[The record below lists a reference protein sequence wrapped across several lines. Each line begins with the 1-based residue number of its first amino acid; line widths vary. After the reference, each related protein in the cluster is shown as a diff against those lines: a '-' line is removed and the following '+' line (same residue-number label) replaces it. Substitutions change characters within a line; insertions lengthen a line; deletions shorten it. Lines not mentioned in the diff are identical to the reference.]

1 MQATIRLKLTPD
13 KETSEVLSQT
23 IEQYTWAFNDV
34 SSYGWQNNI
43 KNGVKLHDATYYHH
57 RNVTNLPSQ
66 LVCSARVKAAEAIKS
81 AMALKRKKKTVRTT
95 HGGEVTSPPVS
106 SSVPNSRHCAIRY
119 DARSYTVWWNENRL
133 SLVTIKGRVKFSFEI
148 ADYYQQ
154 YLDWKTTSADLFKD
168 RQGKWWLHIVKQT
181 ESPEFSATNEVIGV
195 DLGEINPATDN
206 RGNFYGNPE
215 WKKIEDKTF
224 ELRRRLQSKGTKSAK
239 RHLKKI
245 SGRQKR
251 FRRDCDHVLSKR
263 LVQSVNSGATI
274 VFEDLTD
281 IRGSAK
287 RRKTQR
293 RRFHGWSFKQFQN
306 FVTYK
311 AERKG
316 VLVDYVDPRYTSQKC
331 SNCGHISR
339 SNRPSQA
346 VFCCKKCSYSNHADI
361 NASLNIRSDYL
372 NGQLTHLSFA
382 QMTCPQQWAAVNQPT
397 VATGFLS

>member
-13 KETSEVLSQT
+13 KETSEILSQT

-81 AMALKRKKKTVRTT
+81 AMALLRKKKTV
-95 HGGEVTSPPVS
+95 
-106 SSVPNSRHCAIRY
+106 SVPNSKHCAIRY

-133 SLVTIKGRVKFSFEI
+133 SLVTIEGRVKFSFEI

-154 YLDWKTTSADLFKD
+154 YLDWKTTSADLFRD
-168 RQGKWWLHIVKQT
+168 RYGKWWLHIVKQT
-181 ESPEFSATNEVIGV
+181 KSPEFTATDEVIGV

-263 LVQSVNSGATI
+263 LVQLVNSGATI

-287 RRKTQR
+287 KRKAQR

-331 SNCGHISR
+331 SSCGHISR

-372 NGQLTHLSFA
+372 K
-382 QMTCPQQWAAVNQPT
+382 QWAAVNQPT

>member
-34 SSYGWQNNI
+34 CDYGWQNNI
-43 KNGVKLHDATYYHH
+43 KNGVKLHDATYRHH
-57 RNVTNLPSQ
+57 RHVTNLPSQ

-81 AMALKRKKKTVRTT
+81 AMALKRKKKTV
-95 HGGEVTSPPVS
+95 
-106 SSVPNSRHCAIRY
+106 SVPNSKHCAIRY
-119 DARSYTVWWNENRL
+119 DARSYTVWWNEDRL

-154 YLDWKTTSADLFKD
+154 YLDWKTTSADLFRD

-181 ESPEFSATNEVIGV
+181 NSPEFTATDEVTGV

-215 WKKIEDKTF
+215 WKKIKDKTF

-251 FRRDCDHVLSKR
+251 FRRDCDHVLAKR

-274 VFEDLTD
+274 VFEDLTN

-287 RRKTQR
+287 KRKVQR
-293 RRFHGWSFKQFQN
+293 RRFHSWSFKQFQN

-316 VLVDYVDPRYTSQKC
+316 VLVEYVDPRFTSQKC

-346 VFCCKKCSYSNHADI
+346 VFCCRQCSYSNHADI

-372 NGQLTHLSFA
+372 KQR
-382 QMTCPQQWAAVNQPT
+382 AAVNQPT

>member
-13 KETSEVLSQT
+13 KETSEILSQT

-34 SSYGWQNNI
+34 CYYGWQNNI

-81 AMALKRKKKTVRTT
+81 AMALKRKKKEERPRAGFPRKGTRFDKV
-95 HGGEVTSPPVS
+95 
-106 SSVPNSRHCAIRY
+106 SVPNSKHCAIRY

-154 YLDWKTTSADLFKD
+154 YLEWKTTSADLFRD
-168 RQGKWWLHIVKQT
+168 RQGRWWLHIVKQT
-181 ESPEFSATNEVIGV
+181 ESPIPPAPLNKGGARQRGGIEVIGV

-206 RGNFYGNPE
+206 RGNFYGNRE

-245 SGRQKR
+245 SGKQKR

-263 LVQSVNSGATI
+263 LVQSVNPGAII
-274 VFEDLTD
+274 VFEDLTN

-287 RRKTQR
+287 KRKAQR

-306 FVTYK
+306 FVSYK
-311 AERKG
+311 ALRKG
-316 VLVDYVDPRYTSQKC
+316 VLVEYVDPRFTSQKC
-331 SNCGHISR
+331 SFCGHISR

-361 NASLNIRSDYL
+361 NASLNIQSDYL
-372 NGQLTHLSFA
+372 K
-382 QMTCPQQWAAVNQPT
+382 QWAAVNQPT
-397 VATGFLS
+397 VTTGFLS

>member
-1 MQATIRLKLTPD
+1 MQPVQATIRLKLTLPR
-13 KETSEVLSQT
+13 ETSEVLSQT
-23 IEQYTWAFNDV
+23 TRQYTWAFNDV
-34 SSYGWQNNI
+34 CYYGWQNNI

-81 AMALKRKKKTVRTT
+81 AMTLKRKKKTV
-95 HGGEVTSPPVS
+95 
-106 SSVPNSRHCAIRY
+106 SVPNSKRCAVRY

-133 SLVTIKGRVKFSFEI
+133 SLVTIKGRAKFSFEI

-154 YLDWKTTSADLFKD
+154 YLNWKTKSADLFKD
-168 RQGKWWLHIVKQT
+168 RAGRWWLHIVKQA
-181 ESPEFSATNEVIGV
+181 ESPRFAATDEIVGV

-206 RGNFYGNPE
+206 RGNFYGNRE

-251 FRRDCDHVLSKR
+251 FRKDCDHVLSKR
-263 LVQSVNSGATI
+263 LVQSVSPGAII

-287 RRKTQR
+287 KRKAQR

-306 FVTYK
+306 FVSYK

-316 VLVDYVDPRYTSQKC
+316 ILVDYVDPRYTSQKC
-331 SNCGHISR
+331 SSCGHISR

-346 VFCCKKCSYSNHADI
+346 VFKCRKCSYSNHADI

-372 NGQLTHLSFA
+372 KQR
-382 QMTCPQQWAAVNQPT
+382 AAVNQPT

>member
-81 AMALKRKKKTVRTT
+81 AMALKRKKKTV
-95 HGGEVTSPPVS
+95 
-106 SSVPNSRHCAIRY
+106 SVPNSRHCAIRY

-133 SLVTIKGRVKFSFEI
+133 SLVTIEGRVKFSFEI
-148 ADYYQQ
+148 AEYYQQ
-154 YLDWKTTSADLFKD
+154 YLDWKTTSADLFRD
-168 RQGKWWLHIVKQT
+168 RQGRWWLHIVKQT
-181 ESPEFSATNEVIGV
+181 KSPEFTATDEDATSELGKDVGRSSAASFIVRSDARVVREVIGV

-263 LVQSVNSGATI
+263 LVQSVNSGAII

-287 RRKTQR
+287 RRKAQR

-331 SNCGHISR
+331 SSCGHISR

-372 NGQLTHLSFA
+372 K
-382 QMTCPQQWAAVNQPT
+382 QWAAVNQPI